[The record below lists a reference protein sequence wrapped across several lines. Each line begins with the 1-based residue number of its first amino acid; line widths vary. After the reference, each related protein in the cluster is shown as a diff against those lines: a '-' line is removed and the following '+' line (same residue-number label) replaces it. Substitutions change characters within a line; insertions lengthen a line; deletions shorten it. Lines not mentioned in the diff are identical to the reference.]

1 MRTVRAVIRHNQR
14 ASGVSAVVSFRWLAI
29 LVNDLAVPRAPLVA
43 AAVPRRVPVVVA
55 ADRTVRAQLVGA
67 DRSGPRPV
75 AVKAVRNDRANAAAG
90 LEAIGMAVVV
100 LDATIPVDL
109 AGRVAMV
116 IRIVVLVL
124 GAATAEGAPAVDAQ
138 TLVSRE
144 AVMIREVA
152 TTVRRALVLMA
163 GVPRAA
169 GARPRRRRSVPV
181 GPKPVLPPG
190 VQ

>member
-1 MRTVRAVIRHNQR
+1 
-14 ASGVSAVVSFRWLAI
+14 
-29 LVNDLAVPRAPLVA
+29 
-43 AAVPRRVPVVVA
+43 
-55 ADRTVRAQLVGA
+55 
-67 DRSGPRPV
+67 
-75 AVKAVRNDRANAAAG
+75 
-90 LEAIGMAVVV
+90 MAVVV